1 MKKPI
6 YIIIAVVLIGGAAFT
21 LINNKKK
28 NAEDTAIVAQKN
40 SSVAVRVATVTT
52 GKLDEAF
59 KANGNFEPIQELTFS
74 AEKSGKVIS
83 VLAKEG
89 DYVSAGQT
97 LLIVRGD
104 VINVSA
110 QAAKAAF
117 DNSKADY
124 ARYENAFKT
133 GGVTKQQLDQAKL
146 ALTNAEANLKQANI
160 NVGDTKVKAPISG
173 FINKKY
179 IEPGSILTGM
189 PATALFDI
197 VNVSK
202 LKLKVTVNESQ
213 VPNLKLGNNVTIGA
227 SVFPDKSFTGKIT
240 FIASKADET
249 LNFPIE
255 IEVANNPNNEIK
267 AGMYGTATFGSNA
280 TTKQAEVKTIPR
292 AAFVGSVSSNQ
303 VFVVNNNVATLK
315 TIVAGRIFG
324 DKVEILDGLND
335 GDVVVTSGQI
345 NLSDNTKVNI
355 VK

>member
-1 MKKPI
+1 MKKTI
-6 YIIIAVVLIGGAAFT
+6 YIIIGVALIGGGAFT

-28 NAEDTAIVAQKN
+28 NAEDTAIVAEKN

-52 GKLDEAF
+52 GKMDDSF
-59 KANGNFEPIQELTFS
+59 KVNGNFEPIQELTFS
-74 AEKSGKVIS
+74 AEKSGKVIR

-89 DYVSAGQT
+89 DYVKVGQT
-97 LLIVRGD
+97 LAIVRSD
-104 VINVSA
+104 VINVNA
-110 QAAKAAF
+110 QTANSSYQNAA
-117 DNSKADY
+117 ADY
-124 ARYENAFKT
+124 SRYENAFKT

-146 ALTNAEANLKQANI
+146 AMVNAKAQLTQANI
-160 NVGDTKVKAPISG
+160 NIGDTRIKAPISG

-213 VPNLKLGNNVTIGA
+213 VASLKLGNNATIAA

-267 AGMYGTATFGSNA
+267 AGMYGTATFGTNTA
-280 TTKQAEVKTIPR
+280 KQAEVKTIPR
-292 AAFVGSVSSNQ
+292 TAFVGSVSSNQ

-315 TIVAGRIFG
+315 KIVAGRIFG

-345 NLSDNTKVNI
+345 NLSDNTKVSI

>member
-1 MKKPI
+1 MKKTI
-6 YIIIAVVLIGGAAFT
+6 YIIIAVALIGGAAYT
-21 LINNKKK
+21 LISNKNK

-74 AEKSGKVIS
+74 AEHSGKVIS
-83 VLAKEG
+83 VLVKEG
-89 DYVSAGQT
+89 DYVNVGQP

-104 VINVSA
+104 VININA
-110 QAAKAAF
+110 QTAKAAY

-124 ARYENAFKT
+124 ARYENAYKT

-146 ALTNAEANLKQANI
+146 ALTNAESNLRQANI
-160 NVGDTKVKAPISG
+160 NVGDTKVKAPIKG
-173 FINKKY
+173 YINKKY
-179 IEPGSILTGM
+179 VEPGSILTGM

-213 VPNLKLGNNVTIGA
+213 VAGLKLGNNVTIGA

-267 AGMYGTATFGSNA
+267 AGMYGTATFGSNTA
-280 TTKQAEVKTIPR
+280 KQVEVKTIPR

-303 VFVVNNNVATLK
+303 VFIVNNNIATLK

-324 DKVEILDGLND
+324 DKVEILDGLSD

>member
-6 YIIIAVVLIGGAAFT
+6 YIIIAVALIGGAAYT
-21 LINNKKK
+21 LYNNKKK

-52 GKLDEAF
+52 GKLDETF

-146 ALTNAEANLKQANI
+146 ALTNAESNWKQANI

-179 IEPGSILTGM
+179 IEPGSILAGM

-213 VPNLKLGNNVTIGA
+213 VASLKLGNTVTIGA
-227 SVFPDKSFTGKIT
+227 SVFPDKSFSGKIT

-280 TTKQAEVKTIPR
+280 AKQAEVTTIPR
-292 AAFVGSVSSNQ
+292 SAFVGSVSSNQ

-324 DKVEILDGLND
+324 DKVEILNGLND